1 MPLVALAAT
10 SLFFTLLFLALVILD
25 DIEQL
30 LDCTVEQLEAMSDDK
45 LLQHFDAYLKLTEP
59 KVELAKPKTA
69 RKKRAPK
76 EKKTL
81 LDQAELLKKTYGIT

>member
-1 MPLVALAAT
+1 MT
-10 SLFFTLLFLALVILD
+10 
-25 DIEQL
+25 IEQL
-30 LDCTVEQLEAMSDDK
+30 LDCTVERLEAMSDGE